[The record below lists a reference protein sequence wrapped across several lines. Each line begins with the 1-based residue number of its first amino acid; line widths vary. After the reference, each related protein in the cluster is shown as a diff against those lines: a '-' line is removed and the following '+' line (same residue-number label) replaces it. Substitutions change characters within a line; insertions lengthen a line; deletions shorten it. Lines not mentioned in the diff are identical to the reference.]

1 MSEKQNNEIFIDN
14 IQFQLDASV
23 DGIDA
28 ATQSRIT
35 QARHRALEQKAK
47 SSRIALW
54 IPAGAL
60 ASVCV
65 AVVMFL
71 LVSTSVVEETAP
83 IDDFDLITNI
93 DDLELLEEL
102 EFYEWLEEYEL
113 PT

>member
-1 MSEKQNNEIFIDN
+1 MNDKQNNETLIDN
-14 IQFQLDASV
+14 IQSQLDTSV

-28 ATQSRIT
+28 ATQSKIT
-35 QARHRALEQKAK
+35 QARHRALDQKAR
-47 SSRIALW
+47 STPFALW

-65 AVVMFL
+65 ALVMLL
-71 LVSTSVVEETAP
+71 LVSTSVEKETAP
-83 IDDFDLITNI
+83 IDDFELISNI

>member
-1 MSEKQNNEIFIDN
+1 MSENQKNEILVDN
-14 IQFQLDASV
+14 IQSQLDASL
-23 DGIDA
+23 DDIDA

-35 QARHRALEQKAK
+35 QARHRALDQKATL
-47 SSRIALW
+47 SPFSLW
-54 IPAGAL
+54 MPAGAL

-71 LVSTSVVEETAP
+71 LASTSVVEETTP
-83 IDDFDLITNI
+83 VNDFDLISNI